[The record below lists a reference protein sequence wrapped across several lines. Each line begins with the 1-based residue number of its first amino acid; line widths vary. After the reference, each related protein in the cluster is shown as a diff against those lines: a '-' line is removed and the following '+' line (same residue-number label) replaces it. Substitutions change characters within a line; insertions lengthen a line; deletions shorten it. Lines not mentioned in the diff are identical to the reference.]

1 LPTLSADEAA
11 GWMITAARTRP
22 VRIAPRLAVLTKA
35 LDAVSPE
42 FVNFFMNRTGDQA
55 EADQHSTARAA
66 PTGRLARA
74 VRRAVLPAFLHAR

>member
-42 FVNFFMNRTGDQA
+42 FVNFFMNRTEDQA
-55 EADQHSTARAA
+55 EADHPTARVA
-66 PTGRLARA
+66 PTERLARA